1 MKHGKDVINVHTFMP
16 PQKHT
21 HTHKQKQIQKKTLQH
36 IQTIQ
41 RKAVYPV
48 CNIGLKYCV
57 AQARC
62 TGTKH
67 SCVLE
72 MSIKLAWQGSVPF
85 KSRAQLKFVPFSE
98 QKKKIKIPML

>member
-1 MKHGKDVINVHTFMP
+1 MEKMSLMTITLCP
-16 PQKHT
+16 PKKAHT
-21 HTHKQKQIQKKTLQH
+21 HTNKNKNKQKQTTLQH

-41 RKAVYPV
+41 RKAVYPL
-48 CNIGLKYCV
+48 CNVGLKYCV